1 MTINKFYA
9 IILIIFFATAC
20 EKKIDNTVT
29 VKGQDTAIN
38 RTSQTASSIPQATDN
53 MDNAKKSFVISCGS
67 GCAMTYNVR
76 NIVRESTN
84 QIKVDFIVENYL
96 DEVLQGTDKESYIFY
111 FDKEEKLVKIKKVGE
126 DGSYLETQT
135 QDSQDSFTEFA
146 SSLMSSNK
154 IKATDQN
161 KFIYDQV
168 INPKTIKYEFT
179 DISSIKNL
187 KKLSCDEKN
196 VRFISLPSKD
206 DIRLIL
212 VPQDCGDFDYRYY
225 LLTVK
230 NNAVISNLY
239 VEGVFQEPD
248 DKESKEITT
257 FKIDNHF
264 NVIVTTKYADST
276 KIKEYKISAEG
287 KIVTI

>member
-9 IILIIFFATAC
+9 IIFIIFFATAC

-53 MDNAKKSFVISCGS
+53 KDNAKKSFVISCGS

-111 FDKEEKLVKIKKVGE
+111 FDKEEKLVKIKKKGE
-126 DGSYLETQT
+126 DGSFLETQT
-135 QDSQDSFTEFA
+135 QDSQDSFREFA
-146 SSLMSSNK
+146 ASLMSSNK

-230 NNAVISNLY
+230 NNAIISNLY

-248 DKESKEITT
+248 DTESKEITT

-264 NVIVTTKYADST
+264 NVIVTTKYLDST
-276 KIKEYKISAEG
+276 KIKE
-287 KIVTI
+287 